1 MTGFSATGQA
11 MAETKIANGTAG
23 GQIDGTK
30 KAAALLLAMGKPLAD
45 RLLKYFSEAEI
56 QSLVETMT
64 KLGSVPRGIVDDL
77 VDEIAAAVEAGADIR
92 GSSEDAEQLLAGIL
106 TPEQLAS
113 IMTNV
118 RSQGQRSV
126 WTQLADVPE
135 PTVTQYLAR
144 EHPQIAA
151 FVLAKAGPNMAA
163 AVLRQ
168 STSSIRTE
176 LVRRVLAIR
185 PVTELAQG
193 ILEHSMRDE
202 LLVKI
207 SKETG
212 PPVHSRVA
220 DIINKMER
228 QQMEEVLN
236 DLESKRPKD
245 AKVVKGL
252 LFTFDDIARL
262 SAADRVK
269 LFDGVPV
276 DRTILALQGAPP
288 ALKEFIL
295 ASVSSRSRRMIE
307 QEVAGGGNA
316 PPRDVLKARRLIAD
330 LALELAERG
339 QIEIAQQEAEPV

>member
-1 MTGFSATGQA
+1 MTDSKPPQAKSAD
-11 MAETKIANGTAG
+11 
-23 GQIDGTK
+23 QIDGTK
-30 KAAALLLAMGKPLAD
+30 KAATLLLAMGKPLAD
-45 RLLKYFSEAEI
+45 RLLKYFSESEMK
-56 QSLVETMT
+56 SLVESMAR
-64 KLGSVPRGIVDDL
+64 LGSVPRGVVDGL
-77 VDEIAAAVEAGADIR
+77 VDEVVAAVEIGADIR
-92 GSSEDAEQLLAGIL
+92 ASSDDAEQLLAGIV

-113 IMTNV
+113 IMVNV
-118 RSQGQRSV
+118 RGPGQRSV
-126 WTQLADVPE
+126 WSQLADVPE
-135 PTVTQYLAR
+135 PTVTQYLVK

-151 FVLAKAGPNMAA
+151 FVLAKAGSNMAA

-168 STSSIRTE
+168 AAGAVRTE

-185 PVTELAQG
+185 PVTELAQR
-193 ILEHSMRDE
+193 ILEHSMRDD
-202 LLVKI
+202 LLVKV
-207 SKETG
+207 SKDTG

-220 DIINKMER
+220 DIINKMDR
-228 QQMEEVLN
+228 QLMEEVLN

-262 SAADRVK
+262 SPADRVK

-316 PPRDVLKARRLIAD
+316 PPREVLKARRLIAD

-339 QIEIAQQEAEPV
+339 QIEIAQQEAEVA